1 MLLNC
6 LFDLSSFISSL
17 KLAIVDQ
24 LSSIR
29 ENLIQIMDFWRSY
42 EQRNGTESTFEV
54 RKNIGNS
61 IFIVDL
67 DKIDV
72 LVDAVVEAADI
83 DEIGGFWFVAFEFGD
98 FACSFVKWRVP
109 DVKRVFYWLRRRC
122 MKTWSISRRM
132 IALTVLSYF

>member
-1 MLLNC
+1 
-6 LFDLSSFISSL
+6 
-17 KLAIVDQ
+17 
-24 LSSIR
+24 
-29 ENLIQIMDFWRSY
+29 
-42 EQRNGTESTFEV
+42 V

-72 LVDAVVEAADI
+72 LMDAVVEAADI
-83 DEIGGFWFVAFEFGD
+83 DEICGFWFVAFEFGD
-98 FACSFVKWRVP
+98 FACSYVKWRVP